1 MNGGEAL
8 VATLLEH
15 GVTAAFC
22 VPGESYLAVLEAL
35 RRHGNTIRLITHRH
49 ESGAAFAANGYAKIS
64 AHPGIVLVSRG
75 PGATNAAIGVHTAAQ
90 DSVPVVLFIGQVP
103 THEIGR
109 EAFQEINYT
118 SFFGAVAKA
127 VIEPAGAAE
136 VADATA
142 RALSVAAAGRPGPV
156 VVVLPEDITLG
167 EAGTPV
173 MAAPVG
179 KSATRASEED
189 LERAASMIERAD
201 RILLLAGEMVR
212 HEAVHTQLDRLAR
225 QSGAAVVS
233 AFRCQDCLSNEHEA
247 YAGSFATGRA
257 AYLDDAWDEAD
268 LVVVAG
274 ARFDAISSADFRF
287 RDGSKPLVAI
297 HPDAA
302 TVHALRPRLGLV
314 SDVGPALD
322 AIADRLAGASPA
334 QPAWRAG
341 LRHAWRRF
349 QEAAPAARG
358 AVDLTEVVRHVN
370 RRLASVDHVIAN
382 DAGNFSTWVQRHF
395 RYRLPASQAGPM
407 SGAMGYGVPAALGA
421 ALARPA
427 ARVVAFAGDGGF
439 MMTGQELT
447 TAVENTLKVIAIVCD
462 NGHYGTILMHQQRY
476 AGPRNT
482 IAVALESPDFQ
493 AIGVAYGAPSW
504 RVERTA
510 EFAPAFDEALALDGP
525 ALIHVVTDI
534 RDLAAGS

>member
-15 GVTAAFC
+15 GVTTAFC

-35 RRHGNTIRLITHRH
+35 RRHGNAIRLMTHRH

-64 AHPGIVLVSRG
+64 ARPGIVLVSRG
-75 PGATNAAIGVHTAAQ
+75 PGATNAAIGIHTAAQ
-90 DSVPVVLFIGQVP
+90 DSVPLILFIGQVP

-109 EAFQEINYT
+109 EAFQEINYA
-118 SFFGAVAKA
+118 SFYGTVAKA
-127 VIEPAGAAE
+127 VIEPASAAD

-156 VVVLPEDITLG
+156 VVVLPEDVTLG
-167 EAGTPV
+167 DAGNPV
-173 MAAPVG
+173 ISGPATET
-179 KSATRASEED
+179 ATRASTD
-189 LERAASMIERAD
+189 VLERAASMIEEAD
-201 RILLLAGEMVR
+201 RVLVLAGEMVR
-212 HEAVHTQLDRLAR
+212 HEAAHAQLDHLAR

-233 AFRCQDCLSNEHEA
+233 AFRCQDCLSNDHEA

-274 ARFDAISSADFRF
+274 ARFDAISSADFHF
-287 RDGSKPLVAI
+287 RDGSKPLVVI

-302 TVHALRPRLGLV
+302 TVAALRPRLGLV
-314 SDVGPALD
+314 SDVGPALE
-322 AIADRLAGASPA
+322 AIASRLAGPGPA
-334 QPAWRAG
+334 RLTWRVG
-341 LRHAWRRF
+341 LRDAWTRF

-358 AVDLTEVVRHVN
+358 PVDMTAVVRHVN
-370 RRLASVDHVIAN
+370 RRLASSDHVITN

-439 MMTGQELT
+439 MMTGQELSI
-447 TAVENTLKVIAIVCD
+447 AVENGLKVIVIVCD

-476 AGPRNT
+476 AGPENT

-493 AIGVAYGAPSW
+493 AIGTAYGAPSW

-510 EFAPAFDEALALDGP
+510 EFAPAFDEALGLDGP

-534 RDLAAGS
+534 RDLSAGS

>member
-15 GVTAAFC
+15 GVTTAFC

-35 RRHGNTIRLITHRH
+35 RRHGNAIRLMTHRH

-64 AHPGIVLVSRG
+64 ARPGIVLVSRG
-75 PGATNAAIGVHTAAQ
+75 PGATNAAIGIHTAAQ
-90 DSVPVVLFIGQVP
+90 DSVPLILFIGQVP

-109 EAFQEINYT
+109 ESFQEINYS
-118 SFFGAVAKA
+118 SFYGTVAKE
-127 VIEPAGAAE
+127 VIEPASAAD

-156 VVVLPEDITLG
+156 VVVLPEDVTLG
-167 EAGTPV
+167 DAGNPV
-173 MAAPVG
+173 ISGPAAET
-179 KSATRASEED
+179 ATRASTD
-189 LERAASMIERAD
+189 VLERAASMIEEAD
-201 RILLLAGEMVR
+201 RVLVLAGEMVR
-212 HEAVHTQLDRLAR
+212 HEAAHAQLDHLAR

-233 AFRCQDCLSNEHEA
+233 AFRCQDCLSNDHEA

-274 ARFDAISSADFRF
+274 ARFDAISSADFHF
-287 RDGSKPLVAI
+287 RDGSKPLVVI

-302 TVHALRPRLGLV
+302 TVAALRPRLGLV

-322 AIADRLAGASPA
+322 AIASRLAGPGPA
-334 QPAWRAG
+334 RLTWRAG
-341 LRHAWRRF
+341 LRDAWTRF

-358 AVDLTEVVRHVN
+358 PVDMTAVVRHVN
-370 RRLASVDHVIAN
+370 RRLASSDHVITN

-439 MMTGQELT
+439 MMTGQELSI
-447 TAVENTLKVIAIVCD
+447 AVGNGLKVIVIVCD

-476 AGPRNT
+476 AGPENT
-482 IAVALESPDFQ
+482 IAVALASPDFQ
-493 AIGVAYGAPSW
+493 AIGTAYGAPSW

-510 EFAPAFDEALALDGP
+510 EFAPAFDEALGLDGP

-534 RDLAAGS
+534 RDLSAGS